1 MGGNAVRNTY
11 SGLAALAFAAWLGS
25 LSLAVAQQSKEPV
38 KRPPACNAI
47 STQATC
53 AARTDCEWVP
63 AVADKD
69 GKQKRKAFCK
79 SKPKTPAK

>member
-1 MGGNAVRNTY
+1 VRNTFT
-11 SGLAALAFAAWLGS
+11 GLGALAFAAVFGS
-25 LSLAVAQQSKEPV
+25 VPAAVAQPSKEPV

-53 AARTDCEWVP
+53 EARTDCQWV
-63 AVADKD
+63 AALADKD

-79 SKPKTPAK
+79 AKPKTPAK

>member
-1 MGGNAVRNTY
+1 MRTTY
-11 SGLAALAFAAWLGS
+11 SRLCALAFVALLDWGS
-25 LSLAVAQQSKEPV
+25 PAVAQDKEPP

-53 AARTDCEWVP
+53 EARADCQWVAAL
-63 AVADKD
+63 ADKD

-79 SKPKTPAK
+79 SKPKAPAK

>member
-1 MGGNAVRNTY
+1 VRNTFT
-11 SGLAALAFAAWLGS
+11 GLGALALAAALGS
-25 LSLAVAQQSKEPV
+25 VPIAVAQQSKEPV

-47 STQATC
+47 SAKATC
-53 AARTDCEWVP
+53 EARTDCQWVP

-79 SKPKTPAK
+79 AKPKAPAK